1 MSTALVTGSGPMLL
15 LYLASLA
22 LVLWGVIDMARRSPH
37 VLPPGKKAA
46 WIIGSV
52 VGWLFFGVIG
62 AIVVILYLVGP
73 RRRMNAQSF

>member
-22 LVLWGVIDMARRSPH
+22 LVLWGVIDMARRSSD

-73 RRRMNAQSF
+73 RRRMNAQSL

>member
-1 MSTALVTGSGPMLL
+1 MLV

-22 LVLWGVIDMARRSPH
+22 LVLWGVIDMARRSSD

-73 RRRMNAQSF
+73 RRRMNARSF

>member
-1 MSTALVTGSGPMLL
+1 MLV

-22 LVLWGVIDMARRSPH
+22 LVLWGVIDMARRSSDVFPS
-37 VLPPGKKAA
+37 GKKAA
-46 WIIGSV
+46 WIIGST